1 MKGLPIETPP
11 RVRLRSC
18 VPGMEQSERG
28 ESPRARYKRSRG
40 LGEGQGRRR
49 EATPYPDYAAREIR
63 MERHMIIKHSG
74 IEPKIDPSSYI
85 APTAVVIGN
94 VSIGA
99 GAKVMFGAVIN
110 SEGSRVTIGEG
121 TIISENAVIRA
132 TADGN
137 KEHFVAIGESV
148 FIGPHATILGGV
160 LEPCCYIA
168 TGATILHGAKV
179 SSGSVVAV
187 GALVH
192 ANAVVP
198 KDFFVPP
205 YSTALSTKCSM
216 TSRRCK

>member
-1 MKGLPIETPP
+1 
-11 RVRLRSC
+11 
-18 VPGMEQSERG
+18 
-28 ESPRARYKRSRG
+28 
-40 LGEGQGRRR
+40 
-49 EATPYPDYAAREIR
+49 
-63 MERHMIIKHSG
+63 MIIKHRG

-85 APTAVVIGN
+85 APTAAVIGN
-94 VSIGA
+94 VTIGA
-99 GAKVMFGAVIN
+99 KTKVMFGAIIN
-110 SEGSRVTIGEG
+110 SEGSKVTIGEG

-137 KEHFVAIGESV
+137 KEHFVAIGENV
-148 FIGPHATILGGV
+148 FIGPHATILGGA

-168 TGATILHGAKV
+168 TGVTILHGAKV

-205 YSTALSTKCSM
+205 YTIAIGDPVQLYSRNEKEEIIKAIMGIGFSKVAFNIDAAGKTRAEIYKETTEVRSREYDVHLSDEPIQND
-216 TSRRCK
+216 